1 MPRIVTCRLIVKG
14 AEQFAADLEGRKLAS
29 NLPVPIDPDDD
40 TTGITS
46 IPDEFG
52 SIVIGTGDQLDEFT
66 QRWEQADGPGT
77 VTKLSA
83 PDMQKFAHLTP
94 QLSGVAQS
102 VRYVV
107 GPALW
112 KQANKPAPGTVVTY
126 HRMTRS
132 TSTGKILA
140 NPRIGSPPIPVGT
153 AVNPPLM
160 IALAGIEVALNQLAE
175 RIEARL
181 DVIEDKVD
189 EVLRLAS
196 AQRLGDVYGSQRVL
210 KRRLDEVD
218 NGKALTKTDW
228 ESIAALGTDL
238 EVGVERLR
246 QHAVQLLSTLDPG
259 ESADKR
265 SAKLKNVVEKGRM
278 AETLQ
283 LLLIT
288 QQSLYMWQRLRLE
301 RVQSTEPDFLEQ
313 TIESA
318 RNTLRE
324 QLKADSDLA
333 KKLRTTLDKYAAL
346 RVTEVHHQL
355 AARTLTKYRAPL
367 AAMVDKFIE
376 VRGLQVE
383 GWLGTSHATVRDAV
397 NAATSKAEEL
407 TRLGRKQLAR
417 WIDPDEKTDDGS
429 DVTAS

>member
-1 MPRIVTCRLIVKG
+1 M
-14 AEQFAADLEGRKLAS
+14 AS
-29 NLPVPIDPDDD
+29 HLPVPIDPDDD
-40 TTGITS
+40 ATGITS

-52 SIVIGTGDQLDEFT
+52 AVVIGPGDQIEEFA
-66 QRWEQADGPGT
+66 QHWKDADGPGT

-83 PDMQKFAHLTP
+83 PDLQNLVQRAP
-94 QLSGVAQS
+94 QLAGAARSA
-102 VRYVV
+102 RYVL

-112 KQANKPAPGTVVTY
+112 KQAGRPAPGTVVTY

-132 TSTGKILA
+132 ASTGKILA
-140 NPRIGSPPIPVGT
+140 NPRIAPVSHG
-153 AVNPPLM
+153 AAALNPQLM

-210 KRRLDEVD
+210 KRRLEEVD
-218 NGKALTKTDW
+218 SGKSLSSTDW
-228 ESIAALGTDL
+228 EAIAALGTDL

-246 QHAVQLLSTLDPG
+246 QHAIQLLSTLDPN

-265 SAKLKNVVEKGRM
+265 ATKLKNVVDKGRM

-301 RVQSTEPDFLEQ
+301 RVHAAEPDFLSQ

-324 QLKADSDLA
+324 QLDADSDLA
-333 KKLRTTLDKYAAL
+333 RKLRMTLDRSGAL

-355 AARTLTKYRAPL
+355 AARSLTKYREPL
-367 AAMVDKFIE
+367 SAMLDKFIE

-383 GWLGTSHATVRDAV
+383 GWLGTPHATVRDAL
-397 NAATSKAEEL
+397 NAATSKAEDI
-407 TRLGRKQLAR
+407 TRRGRKQLAR
-417 WIDPDEKTDDGS
+417 WIDPDS
-429 DVTAS
+429 QQ

>member
-1 MPRIVTCRLIVKG
+1 MAP
-14 AEQFAADLEGRKLAS
+14 E
-29 NLPVPIDPDDD
+29 LPVLIDPDDD
-40 TTGITS
+40 STGIAS

-52 SIVIGTGDQLDEFT
+52 AVVIGPGDELEEFA
-66 QRWEQADGPGT
+66 QHWEQADGPGT
-77 VTKLSA
+77 VSKLSA
-83 PDMQKFAHLTP
+83 ADVQKLVHLAP
-94 QLSGVAQS
+94 QLADAARSA
-102 VRYVV
+102 RYVL

-112 KQANKPAPGTVVTY
+112 KQANKPAPGTLVTY

-140 NPRIGSPPIPVGT
+140 NPRIGSPAVPIG
-153 AVNPPLM
+153 AAANPQLM
-160 IALAGIEVALNQLAE
+160 VALAGIEVALNQLAE

-196 AQRLGDVYGSQRVL
+196 AERLGDVYGSQRLL

-218 NGKALTKTDW
+218 SGKALTSTDW
-228 ESIAALGTDL
+228 SSIAALGTDL

-246 QHAVQLLSTLDPG
+246 QHAMQLLSTLDLS

-265 SAKLKNVVEKGRM
+265 ATKLGSIVEKGRM

-301 RVQSTEPDFLEQ
+301 RVQSAEPDFLAQ

-324 QLKADSDLA
+324 QLEADSDLA
-333 KKLRTTLDKYAAL
+333 KKLRTTLDKYAAI

-355 AARTLTKYRAPL
+355 AARALTKKREPL

-376 VRGLQVE
+376 VRGLQVD
-383 GWLGTSHATVRDAV
+383 GWLGTPHATVRDAI

-417 WIDPDEKTDDGS
+417 WIDPDEKPDDGS
-429 DVTAS
+429 D